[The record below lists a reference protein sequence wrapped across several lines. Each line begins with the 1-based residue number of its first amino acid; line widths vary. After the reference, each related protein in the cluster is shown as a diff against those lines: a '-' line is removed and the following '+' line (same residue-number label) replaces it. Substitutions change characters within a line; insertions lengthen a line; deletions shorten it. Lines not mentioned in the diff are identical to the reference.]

1 MATPPGKKGLIPAER
16 TTSIFSS
23 HVQQRDLSRERIA
36 EDMAAF
42 NKAGGQIEVLG
53 NTPFRTKPSP
63 ENPLPPAASRPLR
76 TGMGPKSPDRT
87 SASNATGRTAHAVM
101 GPARITRTMIRPPHA
116 ERPASARCLGLA
128 GSAPG
133 IDAVHCAR

>member
-63 ENPLPPAASRPLR
+63 EKPAAAGSKPAASS
-76 TGMGPKSPDRT
+76 GDG
-87 SASNATGRTAHAVM
+87 
-101 GPARITRTMIRPPHA
+101 A
-116 ERPASARCLGLA
+116 EKPRSHKRK
-128 GSAPG
+128 
-133 IDAVHCAR
+133 